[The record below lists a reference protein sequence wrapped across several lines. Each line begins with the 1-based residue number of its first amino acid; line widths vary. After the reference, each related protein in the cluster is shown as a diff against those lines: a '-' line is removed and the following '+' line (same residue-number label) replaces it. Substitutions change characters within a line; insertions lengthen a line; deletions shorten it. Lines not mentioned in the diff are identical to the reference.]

1 MTLARRTPGYRST
14 DAHYPKECSIF
25 GGLRDQG
32 RSSPKPDFAMT
43 RGPST
48 REIRSGGRSA
58 LRGMFAPARERGGV
72 WTARKRL
79 AGLGLTSRAGLN
91 ILTSCSRRRFLRLKI
106 AAWRCELETLIA
118 GCDVSPAYRH
128 LRSWTG
134 LARIRL
140 RLRALSAL
148 SRAQRGLA

>member
-32 RSSPKPDFAMT
+32 RS
-43 RGPST
+43 
-48 REIRSGGRSA
+48 
-58 LRGMFAPARERGGV
+58 
-72 WTARKRL
+72 
-79 AGLGLTSRAGLN
+79 SRAGLN